1 MRPRRSM
8 EGSATEDR
16 QDTGP
21 LSQAPGPFFSLGHV
35 TYESLKGPEGTWL
48 GNDTVLLLQF
58 VLPLKNSGLPS
69 LAPCRSRKPQA
80 LGSSE

>member
-1 MRPRRSM
+1 M

-35 TYESLKGPEGTWL
+35 TYESLRGPEGTWL

-58 VLPLKNSGLPS
+58 VLPLKKQWFAQPGPLQEP
-69 LAPCRSRKPQA
+69 
-80 LGSSE
+80 